1 MKLLEI
7 TNLTKTFGGLTA
19 NDNISFTVND
29 TEILG
34 LIGPNGAGKT
44 TLFNCISGHLPITS
58 GRIVFDSADI
68 TALSSHATAR
78 RGMARTFQVYAA
90 VGDLTVL
97 ENVMVGC
104 FMHTRL
110 RSQAERR
117 ARRIVAQFNLTP
129 MADSQVRQLPVA
141 AQKRVTMATAIG
153 TRPKLLLLDE
163 VAAGLNPSE
172 INEITD
178 FINHIHHQ
186 MGISVILI
194 EHVMALVMNISR
206 RVVVLNYGQK
216 IAEGR
221 PDEIIKNPNVIQ
233 AYLGRR
239 YAAAQEG

>member
-19 NDNISFTVND
+19 NDNISFAVD
-29 TEILG
+29 SAEILG

-58 GRIVFDSADI
+58 GRIVFDGADI
-68 TALSSHATAR
+68 TALSSYATAR

-90 VGDLTVL
+90 AGDLTVL

-104 FMHTRL
+104 FMHTRR